1 MEEGYTSLPS
11 SHLVGSVPAAVA
23 EEKKTAAAANE
34 GAAASERAN
43 LQIFPP
49 NNGGYQSPGSPFDG
63 DEQTTSNWKGFFNIS
78 SYKPYFNV
86 DTDVVVDRIIGS
98 VYPMT
103 DFYRKID
110 ANPDMYG
117 PLWIATTLVFMLS
130 ALGNCATYLMLKR
143 SDPHTAWNFDVNYV
157 NWAACVI
164 YGYALAVPA
173 AFYFMLQ
180 YLGST
185 ASLIR
190 FWCMWGYS
198 LFIFMPT
205 SMLLVIPV
213 GILRWLIILIAG
225 SASSWFVSLNLKAFT
240 EGSAGDLTVLVVS
253 ALVLQFAL
261 AIFIKVFFFA

>member
-1 MEEGYTSLPS
+1 MEEGYTSIPS
-11 SHLVGSVPAAVA
+11 SHLLGSVPAAIP
-23 EEKKTAAAANE
+23 EEKKPAITNE
-34 GAAASERAN
+34 GASAQAN

-49 NNGGYQSPGSPFDG
+49 TNGGYQSPGAPHDG
-63 DEQTTSNWKGFFNIS
+63 DEQTASNWKGFFSIS

-117 PLWIATTLVFMLS
+117 PLWISTTLVFMLS

-143 SDPHTAWNFDVNYV
+143 TDPDTAWNFDVNYV
-157 NWAACVI
+157 NWAACVV
-164 YGYALAVPA
+164 YGYAIAVPA

-185 ASLIR
+185 TSLIR
-190 FWCMWGYS
+190 LWCMWGYS

-205 SMLLVIPV
+205 SLLLVIPV
-213 GILRWLIILIAG
+213 ELLRWLIILLAG
-225 SASSWFVSLNLKAFT
+225 SASSWFVSLNLKACT
-240 EGSAGDLTVLVVS
+240 EGSGDLTALVVS

-261 AIFIKVFFFA
+261 AIFMKVFFYA